1 MYDVAHSCTRVNR
14 LLRGYARMGRNTG
27 HWRQSVNSQ
36 LVALLLLL
44 TLLNLAVFQYMT
56 WHDGEQAA
64 NSAWLQNKVGG
75 ARVVR
80 QPETE
85 QFATAVLPECQP
97 LDKLPLL
104 PPHPSIF
111 PAGFSEMLWS
121 LARDRY
127 AVLLRQTVEPVTQGV
142 HNFKDIYT
150 YKHHGVLLPLLQNI
164 VSGGGAAVVE
174 PGATPQLS
182 AKLADCYKKESHL
195 SEYNPDI
202 YKRLKERVG
211 SVEFCDPADADY
223 TPSKDFACLAY
234 LRNPANWMALK
245 PLSSLLASG
254 RTIKFLLSFRHGNV
268 TAVVKLPQGK
278 FELEPASETVA
289 FHMDRLLA
297 FRRTPPTAWVQ
308 IPVDYIKAAAASL
321 GPFYVH
327 WVESEVFKLKR
338 AKAVIS
344 RCEDSRLINQLGG
357 SNLKCILASVQ
368 LWLWDVHLVEQST
381 FAGDMRLHRSVKRR
395 RGDNRKPGLKVAP
408 GVKDDE
414 WMERLLR
421 NNNSH
426 ADTGRGDGMPLSP
439 THYLLTRERWDQMAF
454 DAIIANYDR
463 WKGHNSY
470 VLAAC
475 APNLPCHAARAERLY
490 ERPSKS
496 TPRFAYIDQGSGF
509 YSSRIR
515 NISVFSPSHQPQFC
529 YVHRLTVERL
539 ERIVLFAMRL
549 SNNYSVSTRDGVRRI
564 ASVVNGVIAED
575 EMKRVGDAVYR
586 RLLLPRLPSRIGMVL
601 SHALIKAACRRVW
614 FILAHRTRC
623 LEINVNTII
632 F

>member
-1 MYDVAHSCTRVNR
+1 
-14 LLRGYARMGRNTG
+14 MGRNTG
-27 HWRQSVNSQ
+27 QWRRSGNGH
-36 LVALLLLL
+36 LIALLLLL
-44 TLLNLAVFQYMT
+44 TLLNLAVFQFVA

-64 NSAWLQNKVGG
+64 DSARVQSDVGG
-75 ARVVR
+75 VRVVR
-80 QPETE
+80 QLATAQP
-85 QFATAVLPECQP
+85 ATAVLPECQP
-97 LDKLPLL
+97 LDKVPLV

-111 PAGFSEMLWS
+111 PAGFSEMQWS

-127 AVLLRQTVEPVTQGV
+127 AVLLQQTVEPVTQGV
-142 HNFKDIYT
+142 AGFKDIHT
-150 YKHHGVLLPLLQNI
+150 YEHHGVLLPLLQNTAG
-164 VSGGGAAVVE
+164 GGGAAVVE

-182 AKLADCYKKESHL
+182 AKLADCYEKELHL

-202 YKRLKERVG
+202 YTRLKEHVG
-211 SVEFCDPADADY
+211 SAEFCDPEDADY

-234 LRNPANWMALK
+234 LRNPANWLALK
-245 PLSSLLASG
+245 PLSSLLTSG

-268 TAVVKLPQGK
+268 TAVVKLPQDK
-278 FELEPASETVA
+278 FGLEPASETVA

-297 FRRTPPTAWVQ
+297 FRRAPPTAWVQ

-327 WVESEVFKLKR
+327 WVESAVFMSKR

-344 RCEDSRLINQLGG
+344 KCEDSRLINLLGRT
-357 SNLKCILASVQ
+357 NPKCILVSVQ
-368 LWLWDVHLVEQST
+368 LWMWDVHLAEQST
-381 FAGDMRLHRSVKRR
+381 FAGDMLLHQPVARR
-395 RGDNRKPGLKVAP
+395 RSDNGKRGFKVAP
-408 GVKDDE
+408 GGKGDE
-414 WMERLLR
+414 WMEELLGST
-421 NNNSH
+421 NNH
-426 ADTGRGDGMPLSP
+426 ADTRRGNGTPLSP
-439 THYLLTRERWDQMAF
+439 THHLLTRERWDQMAF
-454 DAIIANYDR
+454 DAIISNYDR

-475 APNLPCHAARAERLY
+475 APTLPCHAGRAKRLY

-496 TPRFAYIDQGSGF
+496 TPRFVYIDQGSGF
-509 YSSRIR
+509 YSSGIR

-529 YVHRLTVERL
+529 YVHRPTVERL
-539 ERIVLFAMRL
+539 EQIALFAMRL
-549 SNNYSVSTRDGVRRI
+549 SNYSVPTRDGVPRI
-564 ASVVNGVIAED
+564 ASVVNGVIAEE

-586 RLLLPRLPSRIGMVL
+586 CLLLPRLPPKIGMVL

-623 LEINVNTII
+623 LEMNASTTI